1 MKNTNES
8 YGMAATLRATGSVA
22 GLLPKLAAM
31 VAGVGILALFVGWR
45 QTSAYF
51 SELGASWIIPMVS
64 STELVKSSLS
74 FFAFVT
80 TISLISI
87 LMLLQ
92 GAATRRGLTWW
103 SVIVYVIGVALFS
116 TSVLPGSWVSPRT
129 VNACASAAG
138 LFIAASAALTIGEL
152 IAHLAQKGG
161 AEWDK
166 HSVFLGHF
174 ALVLGFLWAPQMV
187 GEAHAK
193 LDGDFAFSALP
204 IVILKEDTSG
214 RSWRLLRSLDGSFL
228 VVSLAAKKKDFV
240 FRVVGSDE
248 VTEIRSSSTT

>member
-1 MKNTNES
+1 MKNTNEKN
-8 YGMAATLRATGSVA
+8 GMAATLRATVSVFN
-22 GLLPKLAAM
+22 LLPQLAAM

-80 TISLISI
+80 TIALVSI
-87 LMLLQ
+87 VMLLQ

-103 SVIVYVIGVALFS
+103 SVIVYVVGAAFFATNL
-116 TSVLPGSWVSPRT
+116 LPGDWVTPRT
-129 VNACASAAG
+129 VNACASVAG
-138 LFIAASAALTIGEL
+138 LLIATSAALTIGEL
-152 IAHLAQKGG
+152 IAHLAEKS
-161 AEWDK
+161 AEWDR
-166 HSVFLGHF
+166 HSIYLGYF
-174 ALVLGFLWAPQMV
+174 ALVVGFLWAPQMV

-193 LDGDFAFSALP
+193 LDGDFALSALP
-204 IVILKEDTSG
+204 IVALKDDTSG
-214 RSWRLLRSLDGSFL
+214 RSWRLLKSLDGSFL

-240 FRVVGSDE
+240 FRVVGADE
-248 VTEIRSSSTT
+248 VAEIRSSSTS

>member
-1 MKNTNES
+1 MKNTNEN
-8 YGMAATLRATGSVA
+8 YGMAATLRATLSVA

-103 SVIVYVIGVALFS
+103 SVIVYVVGAAFFS
-116 TSVLPGSWVSPRT
+116 TNLLPGSWVSPRT
-129 VNACASAAG
+129 ANACASVAG
-138 LFIAASAALTIGEL
+138 LLIATSAALTIGEL
-152 IAHLAQKGG
+152 IAHLAEKSAG
-161 AEWDK
+161 WDK
-166 HSVFLGHF
+166 HSIYLGHF
-174 ALVLGFLWAPQMV
+174 ALVVGFLWAPQMV

-193 LDGDFAFSALP
+193 LDGDFALSALP
-204 IVILKEDTSG
+204 MVALKDDASG

-240 FRVVGSDE
+240 FRVVGADE
-248 VTEIRSSSTT
+248 ITEIRSSGTS